1 MKRGIDTAPISIY
14 GEYMAWVNALMPY
27 YYTQPELTNL
37 RRKLRR
43 EATVPEVMLWH
54 HLRGRRLLGYKFRR
68 QHSIGRFVMD
78 FYCPELRLGIEVD
91 GGQHNNPIIAENDAI
106 RSEWLKHFRVTVIRF
121 NNADVMNNRSGV
133 IERIT
138 ETITEL
144 ETRRR
149 HPGAMRHPSTDVEG
163 TI

>member
-1 MKRGIDTAPISIY
+1 
-14 GEYMAWVNALMPY
+14 MAGDENPMPF
-27 YYTQPELTNL
+27 YYTQPEQTSV

-43 EATVPEVMLWH
+43 NATVFEAMLWH

-68 QHSIGRFVMD
+68 QHSIGRYVLD

-91 GGQHNNPIIAENDAI
+91 GGQHSDPIIVEKDVM

-121 NNADVMNNRSGV
+121 NNADVMNNCSGV

-138 ETITEL
+138 ETITLL
-144 ETRRR
+144 ETKR
-149 HPGAMRHPSTDVEG
+149 HPRPPATPSAHAEG
-163 TI
+163 TIR